1 MKGNKKP
8 FFPAIFRFR
17 DIEWVISD
25 PIVINGENGCI
36 KCLEVLLYC
45 FAIDSITEELNRVF
59 MMKGKYILCFYHCWV
74 IYDPIAQHEKLGKLI
89 NLLTLKDRM

>member
-25 PIVINGENGCI
+25 PIVINGENGSI

-45 FAIDSITEELNRVF
+45 FVIDSITEQLNRVF
-59 MMKGKYILCFYHCWV
+59 
-74 IYDPIAQHEKLGKLI
+74 YDERKAYFVLLSLLGHI
-89 NLLTLKDRM
+89 